1 LSAPHP
7 VFDPSLDFDPE
18 FAKAYEVGMKSELL
32 DRKLRLN
39 LAAFHTD
46 YEGIQLNSQQG
57 ISPTLVNAGDA
68 RIYGFEAEA
77 EAVLG
82 NGFVLNGAFGF
93 TDAKYTRLNNVLDN
107 GAALTLNSCPLRD
120 SDPNDVCD
128 LPKTPKYKF
137 YIGPQYTMSLAGG
150 ASLTFGADY
159 TYTAKLFNDLGN
171 EELLKRDATDI
182 VNAQVTYGAP
192 DDKWSLS
199 IGGTNLGDERYTVS
213 GQNQGGV
220 GTIDAVYSRPREYYA
235 TFRVNMK

>member
-1 LSAPHP
+1 
-7 VFDPSLDFDPE
+7 
-18 FAKAYEVGMKSELL
+18 MKSELL

-46 YEGIQLNSQQG
+46 YSGIQLNSQQG

-82 NGFVLNGAFGF
+82 NGFVLNSAFGY
-93 TDAKYTRLNNVLDN
+93 TNAKYTRLNNVLDN
-107 GAALTLNSCPLRD
+107 GAQLTLNSCPLRT
-120 SDPNDVCD
+120 SDPNSVCD

-137 YIGPQYTMSLAGG
+137 YFGPQYTHSLSGG
-150 ASLTFGADY
+150 GSVTLSADY

-171 EELLKRDATDI
+171 EELLKRDATNV
-182 VNAQVTYGAP
+182 VNASITYAAM
-192 DDKWSLS
+192 DDKWSLTF
-199 IGGTNLGDERYTVS
+199 GGSNLTDERYIVS

-220 GTIDAVYSRPREYYA
+220 AVIDAVYSRPREWFG
-235 TFRVNMK
+235 TFRVSMK